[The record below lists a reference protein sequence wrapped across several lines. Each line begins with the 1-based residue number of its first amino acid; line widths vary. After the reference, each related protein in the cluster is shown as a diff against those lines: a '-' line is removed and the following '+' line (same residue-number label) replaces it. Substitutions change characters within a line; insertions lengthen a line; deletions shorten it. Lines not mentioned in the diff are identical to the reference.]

1 MSKIKLNKGNFCQYK
16 IGKTHLLSIKFS
28 LKQQRFNHQHLYS
41 LIKLTIRIRFSNR
54 EKEK

>member
-1 MSKIKLNKGNFCQYK
+1 MSKIKLNKGNLCQYK